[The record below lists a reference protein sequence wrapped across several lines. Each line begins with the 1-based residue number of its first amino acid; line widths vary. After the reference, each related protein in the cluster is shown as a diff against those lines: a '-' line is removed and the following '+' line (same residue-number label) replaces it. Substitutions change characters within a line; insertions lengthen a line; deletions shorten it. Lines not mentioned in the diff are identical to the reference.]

1 MAAFESVTREF
12 VTREYGLEKSLHNPI
27 LFIHGMGSA
36 ATAWKP
42 LIRVLHSE
50 YRCITVDLPGHG
62 ETPYLPN
69 EAMDPYSLGAA
80 IFSIMDRKQIEK
92 FHIVSNS
99 WGGWISL
106 EMAALEPKRIASVTA
121 LAPAGL
127 WLTPYT
133 NRKPAT
139 AFSRTLAKLVNP
151 IAPFAVHFERARGW
165 GFSDVSP
172 RWRKLSHEICL
183 DATRAMANSPGYFPA
198 WDSML
203 KKRFN
208 AHIPE
213 SVPVT
218 IIFGDSDNTLPADTC
233 QERSLAPHHAKWL
246 ILPSGGHAPMWDHI
260 DDVASVI
267 RENTN
272 ISA

>member
-1 MAAFESVTREF
+1 MAAFETVTREF
-12 VTREYGLEKSLHNPI
+12 VTQEFGLTKSSYDPI

-42 LIRVLHSE
+42 LIRALHSE

-69 EAMDPYSLGAA
+69 EAMDPYSLGTTLL
-80 IFSIMDRKQIEK
+80 SIMDRKQIEK

-183 DATRAMANSPGYFPA
+183 DATRAMAHSPGYFPA
-198 WDSML
+198 WDAML

-218 IIFGDSDNTLPADTC
+218 IIFGDTDRTLPATTC
-233 QERSLAPHHAKWL
+233 QERSVAPQHSRW
-246 ILPSGGHAPMWDHI
+246 IIFPETGHAPMWDSPR
-260 DDVASVI
+260 DVVNAIIETSQLA
-267 RENTN
+267 R
-272 ISA
+272 